1 MAKQVLLPHGVLYM
15 GDKELVMEIPI
26 KHARIQTPEQL
37 SELKKADPLF
47 FTCTKQ
53 AVKEETAALHY
64 AVEEGYKP
72 LKEHAASTM
81 QVKQEIAKDLLLIRK
96 IQGTQFTT
104 YIHPENIYANK
115 EGRVKFIHRGIRSV
129 LPPDQEEGKVF
140 VFQIKCL
147 ILSIFSGVSYFELL
161 NNGAAQF
168 KFKDKDLVQLQKAKS
183 LKEIEVLLSKDLSG
197 IKQPSA
203 EGETH
208 SGKPSLGMEQKSV
221 KPAALKPSGSQAPPA
236 VQQRPP
242 GPLPAEGRQAGDN
255 PKSKNPAL
263 LLLSAAGFLVF
274 GILAGVLGSYL
285 FQVKPNS
292 TALASNVEEKN
303 AIEERLQGELIKK
316 ERVLEAYRLAA
327 QKKNDEAVKAFESMD
342 SLSKEDETF
351 LADLYMESDDPAHIV
366 KAASMDPNLE
376 LDAVYTLLAL
386 KTQEANDA
394 VLDIASD
401 NQAVLFEQAVIRK
414 DYVQAAE
421 LAKSVYPQ
429 DKRANTLVAK
439 GLLEEG
445 MAKEALEFAE
455 KAKDTPLQISILEKQ
470 LKDVKADKKMSK
482 KEKEKKQKELSK
494 KIDNLK
500 KDKSKK

>member
-26 KHARIQTPEQL
+26 KQARIQTPEQL
-37 SELKKADPLF
+37 SELKKEDPLF

-53 AVKEETAALHY
+53 AVTEETAALHY

-72 LKEHAASTM
+72 LREHAASTM

-197 IKQPSA
+197 IKQPAPESKIPQA
-203 EGETH
+203 KTAA
-208 SGKPSLGMEQKSV
+208 GMEQKHE
-221 KPAALKPSGSQAPPA
+221 KPPMKPSVSQAPPA
-236 VQQRPP
+236 VQQRPAAP
-242 GPLPAEGRQAGDN
+242 YPAEVRPAGEK
-255 PKSKNPAL
+255 PKTMNPAL
-263 LLLSAAGFLVF
+263 MFVSAAGFLIF

-303 AIEERLQGELIKK
+303 AIEERLQGELVKK
-316 ERVLEAYRLAA
+316 ERTLEAYKLAA

-342 SLSKEDETF
+342 SLSKEDETV
-351 LADLYMESDDPAHIV
+351 LANLYMESDNPEHLV
-366 KAASMDPNLE
+366 KAASMNPNLE
-376 LDAVYTLLAL
+376 LDAVNQLLDL
-386 KTQEANDA
+386 KTQEANES
-394 VLDIASD
+394 VLAIPSD
-401 NQAVLFEQAVIRK
+401 NQAVLFEQAVVRK
-414 DYVQAAE
+414 DYPQAAE
-421 LAKSVYPQ
+421 LAKSEYPD
-429 DKRANTLVAK
+429 DKRANTIVAK

-500 KDKSKK
+500 KNKNKK